1 MNGKKFLVTAI
12 ACAAFMLGL
21 SGTTSAADITSDF
34 STLQVESQDLSR
46 HWGDSRRNYPHPHH
60 PQPPRHHGHH
70 EMGRGG
76 THHTGWGNSH
86 KGWGNSGRRSG
97 GSVTT
102 ISRRSTRIVVMPRM

>member
-46 HWGDSRRNYPHPHH
+46 HWGDSRRNYPHHPQPHH
-60 PQPPRHHGHH
+60 PQPSHHPGARNVGH
-70 EMGRGG
+70 GG
-76 THHTGWGNSH
+76 YHQA
-86 KGWGNSGRRSG
+86 GWGNSGRRSG